1 MTKTIAK
8 IGNSQGI
15 ILDAAFLDLARLR
28 LGDQLTVTVHEG
40 GAIVM
45 TPIRTTIDAK
55 EARAKAKRLIR
66 RNSKL
71 FQRLS

>member
-28 LGDQLTVTVHEG
+28 LGDQLTVTLHEG

-55 EARAKAKRLIR
+55 EAGAKAKRLIR

>member
-28 LGDQLTVTVHEG
+28 LGDRLTVTLHEG

-45 TPIRTTIDAK
+45 TPVRPAIDADG
-55 EARAKAKRLIR
+55 AASKAKRLIR
-66 RNSKL
+66 RNAKL